1 LFPWR
6 GEANVTLVLNI
17 LILLFV
23 FIVFNT
29 CKERFDTAIWSPNL
43 VATLIDWQ
51 SWWIVL
57 VFQLPA
63 DRAQQFLWRQISLSS
78 SLHVHLLNTTDIQTL
93 VSKKITFITNFT
105 DNEINNWPKFVSHNV
120 FHCKNEWLAHKL
132 IQFIAKLIT
141 KETQRTRKINTL
153 EILLIETWYQRK
165 TCTCQVL
172 N

>member
-1 LFPWR
+1 MKPKFSCYSDWLAKLMNSFSVSIAR
-6 GEANVTLVLNI
+6 
-17 LILLFV
+17 
-23 FIVFNT
+23 
-29 CKERFDTAIWSPNL
+29 RQSP
-43 VATLIDWQ
+43 A
-51 SWWIVL
+51 
-57 VFQLPA
+57 
-63 DRAQQFLWRQISLSS
+63 ISLETNIFDHQNMSS